1 MSNYLPE
8 LEAEI
13 IQRWP
18 STYNKL
24 RKSHSDDIVTS
35 LGVCIRN
42 NPCWYIYA
50 QFDWTIITIDLYV
63 IEERAD
69 FNDVIWSLTSSAPL
83 NAKGVKHIQVYW
95 VKPEEESLGFETIN
109 FIPGNNPDKGKISF
123 MMVKQIVDHISNVFG
138 TSDI

>member
-42 NPCWYIYA
+42 NPCWYIYSEY
-50 QFDWTIITIDLYV
+50 DWTVVTVNLYI

-69 FNDVIWSLTSSAPL
+69 FNEVIWSLTDSAST
-83 NAKGVKHIQVYW
+83 NANGVKHIRKYL
-95 VKPEEESLGFETIN
+95 VKPEELAAGFETIS
-109 FIPGNNPDKGKISF
+109 FVPGNNSGKDGVRILT
-123 MMVKQIVDHISNVFG
+123 VKELVDHILNLFN
-138 TSDI
+138 TH

>member
-18 STYNKL
+18 RTFNKL

-42 NPCWYIYA
+42 SPCWYIYA
-50 QFDWTIITIDLYV
+50 EYDWAKISIDLYV
-63 IEERAD
+63 IEERTD
-69 FNDVIWSLTSSAPL
+69 FNEVIWSLTSSAPL
-83 NAKGVKHIQVYW
+83 NAKGVKHIQTYW
-95 VKPEEESLGFETIN
+95 VKPEEESSGFETIN
-109 FIPGNNPDKGKISF
+109 FVPGNKPDKEKISF
-123 MMVKQIVDHISNVFG
+123 MMVKQALGQISNLFG
-138 TSDI
+138 TNGI